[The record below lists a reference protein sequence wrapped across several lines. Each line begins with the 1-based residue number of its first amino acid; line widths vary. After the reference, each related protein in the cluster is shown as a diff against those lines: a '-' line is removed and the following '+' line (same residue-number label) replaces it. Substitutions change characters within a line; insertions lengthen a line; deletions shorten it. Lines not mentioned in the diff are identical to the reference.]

1 MWNKISHIILRH
13 RVWVIVALVAITGF
27 LATNL
32 SYNKVSYDLSR
43 LLPVGDSTSVVF
55 KEFKE
60 TFGANDNVYLMS
72 TEDSSLQE
80 LEVFQKFYDFTK
92 SIESQPAVDSVFSVA
107 NFGYLNLN
115 KEEKSFEVNQVFEG
129 RPTTQKQVDSAFIK
143 LRNQPFYEGLLFLKE
158 SNISVMAISLNAD
171 SLATVRRNKFILS
184 ITDQIEQFSKET
196 GLKIKYSGM
205 PYIRAKLSS
214 QVRDEILLFIGLA
227 FLLTALLLYFF
238 LRAPRAVFVS
248 LLVVSVG
255 VIWLFGSLGLLNRL
269 ADLGYFG
276 TLEFNMNILTSLV
289 PPLVI
294 VIGIPNCIFLI
305 NKYFDEYR
313 DHNNQALAL
322 KRVIQKIGGATFMT
336 NVTTASGFATFVF
349 ASSDILQEFGIVA
362 SISIMGVFFLSI
374 LLLPIIYSYLS
385 PPREKHYKHLDYKWT
400 NALIEWFVNVCTNYR
415 GTVYVIMIFI
425 AGVAGFGLSQLDNDA
440 LVVDD
445 MPEDHPVMVDLKYY
459 EKEFNGVIPFEIIL
473 RAGVGNKIDIKSNDS
488 LKQSKLAN
496 ADFVKYI
503 NKDSPTEFSLITNR
517 NGDFSNQ
524 ILEICDDEN
533 IQIEILSSTPIT
545 GKVLKARTLQKVQK
559 LYDLLET
566 YDEFSRPMSLLD
578 VLKYSK
584 QALWGGNKKEY
595 SLPTKVELGL
605 INGYASKA
613 KDSSSDMLKAFIS
626 EDKSQLRISLQ
637 MKDVGTNHTKKL
649 MAELAPKIEKIFKSD
664 KFSYSF
670 TGIGVI
676 VAKGVETLISNL
688 IMSLVLTVVIIS
700 FLMGIMFRNIRMVLI
715 SLLPNILP
723 LFITAAIM
731 GYFGINLK
739 PSTILVFSIAFGI
752 SIDDTI
758 HFLVKYRQEL
768 AANNGKI
775 KKSVLKA
782 LRETGLSMFYTSV
795 VLFFGFGIFVASEF
809 GGTVALGL
817 LVALTLLVA
826 MLSNLI
832 LLPCLLLTLDK
843 LITIKAEKAEQN

>member
-1 MWNKISHIILRH
+1 MWNKISHIILRY
-13 RVWVIVALVAITGF
+13 RIWVIALLAVITGF

-32 SYNKVSYDLSR
+32 RYNKVSYDLSR
-43 LLPVGDSTSVVF
+43 LLPVGDSTSIVF
-55 KEFKE
+55 NEFKE
-60 TFGANDNVYLMS
+60 TFGVNDNVYLIS
-72 TEDSSLQE
+72 TEDSSLFN
-80 LEVFQKFYDFTK
+80 LSKFQNYYDFCK
-92 SIESQPAVDSVFSVA
+92 GLEKEIAVDSVFSVA
-107 NFGYLNLN
+107 SFGYLKLD
-115 KEEKSFEVNQVFEG
+115 KETKTFKIEKGFKK
-129 RPTTQKQVDSAFIK
+129 RPETQLKIDSV
-143 LRNQPFYEGLLFLKE
+143 LHLLQNQPFYEGILYLPQ
-158 SNISVMAISLNAD
+158 SNISLLAISFNPD
-171 SLATVRRNKFILS
+171 SLATVRRNKHVLS
-184 ITDQIEQFSKET
+184 ITEKIQNFSEENEIEFN
-196 GLKIKYSGM
+196 YSGM
-205 PYIRAKLSS
+205 PFIRAKLSS
-214 QVRDEILLFIGLA
+214 QVRNEILLFISLA
-227 FLLTALLLYFF
+227 FGLTAILLYFF
-238 LRAPRAVFVS
+238 LRASRAVFVS
-248 LLVVSVG
+248 LLIVSVG
-255 VIWLFGSLGLLNRL
+255 VVWLFGTLGLLNRL
-269 ADLGYFG
+269 SEHDYFSS
-276 TLEFNMNILTSLV
+276 LEFNINILTSLV

-336 NVTTASGFATFVF
+336 NITTASGFATFIF
-349 ASSDILQEFGIVA
+349 ASSDILKEFGIIA
-362 SISIMGVFFLSI
+362 SISIMGVFILSI

-385 PPREKHYKHLDYKWT
+385 PPIEKHYKHLDYKWT
-400 NALIEWFVNVCTNYR
+400 NALINWFVNISSNYR

-425 AGVAGFGLSQLDNDA
+425 AGTAGFGLSQLDNDA

-459 EKEFNGVIPFEIIL
+459 ESKFNGVVPFEIIL
-473 RAGVGNKIDIKSNDS
+473 RAGVGERITFESKDS
-488 LKQSKLAN
+488 ISN
-496 ADFVKYI
+496 ADIENLSFVKYL
-503 NKDSPTEFSLITNR
+503 DSDSSGSYSVVTNS
-517 NGDFSNQ
+517 NGDY
-524 ILEICDDEN
+524 
-533 IQIEILSSTPIT
+533 IEELKNFLRSRNYVFTNLKSAKIK
-545 GKVLKARTLQKVQK
+545 GRVLKPRTLKKVQK
-559 LYDLLET
+559 LYALLDT
-566 YDEFSRPMSLLD
+566 YEEFSRPLSMLD

-584 QALWGGNKKEY
+584 QALWGGEKKEFT
-595 SLPTKVELGL
+595 LPTKLELGF
-605 INGYASKA
+605 INQYASKS
-613 KDSSSDMLKAFIS
+613 KDASTDMLNTFVS
-626 EDKSQLRISLQ
+626 QDGSQLRISLK
-637 MKDVGTNHTKKL
+637 MKDIGTNRTKSL
-649 MAELAPKIEKIFKSD
+649 MRELAPKIEKIFKQE

-688 IMSLVLTVVIIS
+688 VMSLLLTVFIIS
-700 FLMGIMFRNIRMVLI
+700 TLMGLMFKNIRMVLI

-731 GYFGINLK
+731 GYMDINLK

-768 AANNGKI
+768 SSNKGAI
-775 KKSVLKA
+775 KQSVISA

-809 GGTVALGL
+809 GGTVALGV

-843 LITIKAEKAEQN
+843 LITIKAEKVEKY

>member
-1 MWNKISHIILRH
+1 MWNNVSHIILRN
-13 RVWVIVALVAITGF
+13 RLWVLAMLIAMTGF
-27 LATNL
+27 LASNL
-32 SYNKVSYDLSR
+32 SYVKVSYDLTR
-43 LLPVGDSTSVVF
+43 LLPVGDSTSIVF
-55 KEFKE
+55 REFKE
-60 TFGANDNVYLMS
+60 TFGANDNVYLIS
-72 TEDSSLQE
+72 TEDTSFYE
-80 LEVFQKFYDFTK
+80 LEKFQKYYDF
-92 SIESQPAVDSVFSVA
+92 SQNLQGEPAVDSVFSFA
-107 NFGYLNLN
+107 NFGYLKLD
-115 KEEKSFEVNQVFEG
+115 KESHAFKLEKALKQ
-129 RPTTQKQVDSAFIK
+129 RPKSQEEIDDA
-143 LRNQPFYEGLLFLKE
+143 LDLLHDQPFYERILYLPE
-158 SNISVMAISLNAD
+158 SNISLIAITLNAD
-171 SLATVRRNKFILS
+171 SLATVRRNKYVLS
-184 ITDQIEQFSKET
+184 LNDKIESFSKEVD
-196 GLKIKYSGM
+196 IKFNYSGM

-214 QVRDEILLFIGLA
+214 QVKDEILLFIGLA
-227 FLLTALLLYFF
+227 FFLTALLLYFF
-238 LRAPRAVFVS
+238 LRAPRAVLVS
-248 LLVVSVG
+248 LLVVAVG
-255 VIWLFGSLGLLNRL
+255 VVWLFGSLGLLHRL
-269 ADLGYFG
+269 ADAGMFG
-276 TLEFNMNILTSLV
+276 SLKFNVNVLTSLV

-313 DHNNQALAL
+313 DHKNQALAL

-349 ASSDILQEFGIVA
+349 ASSDILKEFGVVA
-362 SISIMGVFFLSI
+362 SISIMGVFILSI

-385 PPREKHYKHLDYKWT
+385 PPSEKHYKHLDYKWT

-415 GTVYVIMIFI
+415 GTVYVVMIFI
-425 AGVAGFGLSQLDNDA
+425 AGTAGFGLSQLDNDA

-445 MPEDHPVMVDLKYY
+445 MPDDHPVMVDLKYY
-459 EKEFNGVIPFEIIL
+459 ESQFNGVVPFEIIIKT
-473 RAGVGNKIDIKSNDS
+473 NKKGQA
-488 LKQSKLAN
+488 LKTK
-496 ADFVKYI
+496 
-503 NKDSPTEFSLITNR
+503 T
-517 NGDFSNQ
+517 
-524 ILEICDDEN
+524 
-533 IQIEILSSTPIT
+533 
-545 GKVLKARTLQKVQK
+545 LKKVQR

-566 YDEFSRPMSLLD
+566 YDEFSRPLSMLD
-578 VLKYSK
+578 ILKYSK
-584 QALWGGNKKEY
+584 QALWGGDKKEY
-595 SLPTKVELGL
+595 KVPLRNEIGF
-605 INGYASKA
+605 IYRYANKSK
-613 KDSSSDMLKAFIS
+613 DQSSDMLNAFIS
-626 EDKSQLRISLQ
+626 PDKSQLRISLQ
-637 MKDVGTNHTKKL
+637 MKDVGTNRTKEL
-649 MAELAPKIEKIFKSD
+649 MADLNGKISKIFKPDRYS
-664 KFSYSF
+664 FSF

-688 IMSLVLTVVIIS
+688 VMSLFLTVVIIS
-700 FLMGIMFRNIRMVLI
+700 VLMGVMFKNIRMVAI

-731 GYFGINLK
+731 GYAGINLK

-768 AANNGKI
+768 AENNGAI

-809 GGTVALGL
+809 GGTVALGV

>member
-1 MWNKISHIILRH
+1 MWNKTSHIILRS
-13 RVWVIVALVAITGF
+13 RIWVIIALIAITAF
-27 LATNL
+27 LASNL
-32 SYNKVSYDLSR
+32 GHVKVSYDLTR
-43 LLPVGDSTSVVF
+43 LLPVGDSTSIVF

-60 TFGANDNVYLMS
+60 TFGANDNVYFIS
-72 TEDSSLQE
+72 TEDTS
-80 LEVFQKFYDFTK
+80 FYDLHKFQAYYDFSEK
-92 SIESQPAVDSVFSVA
+92 LQKEPAVDSVFSFA
-107 NFGYLNLN
+107 NFGYLRVDKGSNVFKL
-115 KEEKSFEVNQVFEG
+115 EKAFKK
-129 RPTTQKQVDSAFIK
+129 RPETQDEIDKAIELLYD
-143 LRNQPFYEGLLFLKE
+143 QPFYERILYLPE
-158 SNISVMAISLNAD
+158 SDISLIAITLNSD
-171 SLATVRRNKFILS
+171 SLATVRRNKYVLS
-184 ITDQIEQFSKET
+184 ITDKVEAFSKEV
-196 GLKIKYSGM
+196 GIDFNYSGM

-214 QVRDEILLFIGLA
+214 QVEKEILLFISLA

-248 LLVVSVG
+248 LLVVAVG

-269 ADLGYFG
+269 AEAGMFG
-276 TLEFNMNILTSLV
+276 TLKFNVNVLTSLV

-313 DHNNQALAL
+313 DHKNQALAL

-336 NVTTASGFATFVF
+336 NVTTASGFATFIF
-349 ASSDILQEFGIVA
+349 ASSDILKEFGIIA
-362 SISIMGVFFLSI
+362 SISIMGVFCLSI

-385 PPREKHYKHLDYKWT
+385 PPSEKHYKHLDYKWT
-400 NALIEWFVNVCTNYR
+400 NALIDWFVNVCTNYR
-415 GTVYVIMIFI
+415 GTVYVVMIFI
-425 AGVAGFGLSQLDNDA
+425 AGSAGFGLSQLDNDA

-445 MPEDHPVMVDLKYY
+445 MPEDHPVMVDLRYY
-459 EKEFNGVIPFEIIL
+459 EGKFNGVVPFEILIKT
-473 RAGVGNKIDIKSNDS
+473 NKKGKA
-488 LKQSKLAN
+488 LKTK
-496 ADFVKYI
+496 
-503 NKDSPTEFSLITNR
+503 T
-517 NGDFSNQ
+517 
-524 ILEICDDEN
+524 
-533 IQIEILSSTPIT
+533 
-545 GKVLKARTLQKVQK
+545 LKKVQK

-566 YDEFSRPMSLLD
+566 YDEFSRPLSMLD

-584 QALWGGNKKEY
+584 QALWGGDKNEY
-595 SLPTKVELGL
+595 SVPLKNEVGF
-605 INGYASKA
+605 IYKYASNSKN
-613 KDSSSDMLKAFIS
+613 KSSDMLNAFIS
-626 EDKSQLRISLQ
+626 KDKSQLRISLQ
-637 MKDVGTNHTKKL
+637 MKDVGTNRTKVL
-649 MAELAPKIEKIFKSD
+649 IAELKQKMEKIFKTEQYS
-664 KFSYSF
+664 FSF

-688 IMSLVLTVVIIS
+688 VMSLLLTVLIIS
-700 FLMGIMFRNIRMVLI
+700 ILMGAMFKNMRMVLI

-731 GYFGINLK
+731 GYCGINLK

-768 AANNGKI
+768 SANNGVI

-809 GGTVALGL
+809 GGTVALGV

>member
-1 MWNKISHIILRH
+1 MWNRVSHIILRK
-13 RVWVIVALVAITGF
+13 RVWVIAILIAVTSF

-32 SYNKVSYDLSR
+32 QYNKVSYDLSR

-55 KEFKE
+55 REFKE
-60 TFGANDNVYLMS
+60 TFGANDNVYLVS
-72 TEDSSLQE
+72 TEDTGLYSLKT
-80 LEVFQKFYDFTK
+80 FQQFYDFTV
-92 SIESQPAVDSVFSVA
+92 SLQSEPAVDSVFSIA
-107 NFGYLNLN
+107 NFGYLRLD
-115 KEEKSFEVNQVFEG
+115 KPTKSFSLKQVFRE
-129 RPTTQKQVDSAFIK
+129 RPTRQTQIDSALITLK
-143 LRNQPFYEGLLFLKE
+143 NQPFYERILYLP
-158 SNISVMAISLNAD
+158 NDDISVIAISMDAD
-171 SLATVRRNKFILS
+171 SMMTPRRNKYVLS
-184 ITDQIEQFSKET
+184 IAEKINTFSKET
-196 GLKIKYSGM
+196 GLKMAHSGM

-269 ADLGYFG
+269 AGYGYFG
-276 TLEFNMNILTSLV
+276 TLEFNINILTSLV

-313 DHNNQALAL
+313 DHKNQALAL

-336 NVTTASGFATFVF
+336 NVTTASGFATFIF
-349 ASSDILQEFGIVA
+349 ASSDILKEFGIVA

-374 LLLPIIYSYLS
+374 LLLPVIYSYLS
-385 PPREKHYKHLDYKWT
+385 PPTEKHYKHLDYKWT

-415 GTVYVIMIFI
+415 GTVYVVMIFI
-425 AGVAGFGLSQLDNDA
+425 AGTAGFGLSQLDNDA

-445 MPEDHPVMVDLKYY
+445 MPDDHPVMVDLKYY
-459 EKEFNGVIPFEIIL
+459 ENKFDGVVPFEIIL
-473 RAGVGNKIDIKSNDS
+473 RAGVGEKMVFNASDS
-488 LKQSKLAN
+488 IPKEEFQELP
-496 ADFVKYI
+496 FVKYI
-503 NKDSPTEFSLITNR
+503 LHKDSGVHVIVTKK
-517 NGDFSNQ
+517 NGLFEDD
-524 ILEICDDEN
+524 ILAFCEERN
-533 IQIEILSSTPIT
+533 IQASLVSREKIK
-545 GKVLKARTLQKVQK
+545 GKVLKPRTLKKVQK
-559 LYDLLET
+559 LYDLLDT
-566 YDEFSRPMSLLD
+566 YTEFSRPLSLLD
-578 VLKYSK
+578 ILKYSK
-584 QALWGGNKKEY
+584 QALWGGERKEFT
-595 SLPTKVELGL
+595 LPTKVELAL
-605 INGYASKA
+605 INTYASKA
-613 KDSSSDMLKAFIS
+613 KDSSADMLNAFIS
-626 EDKSQLRISLQ
+626 KDKSQLRISFQ
-637 MKDVGTNHTKKL
+637 MKDIGTNKTKAL
-649 MAELAPKIEKIFKSD
+649 MKELSPKIEKIFSEER
-664 KFSYSF
+664 FSYSF

-688 IMSLVLTVVIIS
+688 VMSLALTVLIIS
-700 FLMGIMFRNIRMVLI
+700 VLMGLMFRNVRMVLI

-768 AANNGKI
+768 AANNGAI

-809 GGTVALGL
+809 GGTVALGV

>member
-1 MWNKISHIILRH
+1 
-13 RVWVIVALVAITGF
+13 VIALLVAITCF

-32 SYNKVSYDLSR
+32 GHNKVSYDLSR
-43 LLPVGDSTSVVF
+43 LLPVGDSTSIVF
-55 KEFKE
+55 NEFKE
-60 TFGANDNVYLMS
+60 TFGVNDNVYLVS
-72 TEDSSLQE
+72 TEDSSLFD
-80 LEVFQKFYDFTK
+80 LSKFQNYYDFCK
-92 SIESQPAVDSVFSVA
+92 GLEKEIAVDSIFSVA
-107 NFGYLNLN
+107 SFGYLKLD
-115 KEEKSFEVNQVFEG
+115 KETKTFKIEKGFKK
-129 RPTTQKQVDSAFIK
+129 RPETQLKIDSV
-143 LRNQPFYEGLLFLKE
+143 LQLLQNQPFYEGILYLPQSDISLL
-158 SNISVMAISLNAD
+158 AISFNPD
-171 SLATVRRNKFILS
+171 SLATVRRNKYVLS
-184 ITDQIEQFSKET
+184 LTEKIQKFSEENDIEFN
-196 GLKIKYSGM
+196 YSGM
-205 PYIRAKLSS
+205 PFIRAKLSS
-214 QVRDEILLFIGLA
+214 QVRNEILLFIGLA
-227 FLLTALLLYFF
+227 FVLTAILLYFF

-248 LLVVSVG
+248 LLIVSVG
-255 VIWLFGSLGLLNRL
+255 VVWLFGALGLLNRL
-269 ADLGYFG
+269 AEHGYFSS
-276 TLEFNMNILTSLV
+276 LEFNINILTSLV

-336 NVTTASGFATFVF
+336 NITTASGFATFIF
-349 ASSDILQEFGIVA
+349 ASSDILKEFGIIA
-362 SISIMGVFFLSI
+362 SISIMGVFILSI

-385 PPREKHYKHLDYKWT
+385 PPVEKHYKHLDYKWT
-400 NALIEWFVNVCTNYR
+400 NALIDWFVNICSNYR

-425 AGVAGFGLSQLDNDA
+425 AGTAGFGLSQLDNDA

-459 EKEFNGVIPFEIIL
+459 ESKFNGVVPFEIIL
-473 RAGVGNKIDIKSNDS
+473 RAGVGERITFESKDSISKADIENLS
-488 LKQSKLAN
+488 
-496 ADFVKYI
+496 FVKYI
-503 NKDSPTEFSLITNR
+503 DSDSSDLYTVVTNS
-517 NGDFSNQ
+517 NGDYIKELKKFLKSRNYVFTNLKSAK
-524 ILEICDDEN
+524 IK
-533 IQIEILSSTPIT
+533 
-545 GKVLKARTLQKVQK
+545 GRVLKPRTLKKVQK
-559 LYDLLET
+559 LYDLLDT
-566 YDEFSRPMSLLD
+566 YEEFSRPLSMID

-584 QALWGGNKKEY
+584 QALWGGEKKEFT
-595 SLPTKVELGL
+595 LPTKLELGF
-605 INGYASKA
+605 INQYASKS
-613 KDSSSDMLKAFIS
+613 KDASSEMLNTFVSK
-626 EDKSQLRISLQ
+626 DGSQLRISLK
-637 MKDVGTNHTKKL
+637 MKDIGTNRTKSL
-649 MAELAPKIEKIFKSD
+649 MRELAPKIEKIFKQE

-688 IMSLVLTVVIIS
+688 VMSLLLTVLIIS
-700 FLMGIMFRNIRMVLI
+700 ILMGLMFKNIRMVLI

-731 GYFGINLK
+731 GYLGINLK

-768 AANNGKI
+768 SSNMGAI
-775 KKSVLKA
+775 KQSVINA

-795 VLFFGFGIFVASEF
+795 VLFFGFGIFIASEF
-809 GGTVALGL
+809 GGTVALGV

-843 LITIKAEKAEQN
+843 LITIKAEKVEK

>member
-1 MWNKISHIILRH
+1 MWNKVSHIILRK
-13 RVWVIVALVAITGF
+13 RVWVIGFLIAITAF

-32 SYNKVSYDLSR
+32 RYNKVSYDLTR

-55 KEFKE
+55 REFKK
-60 TFGANDNVYLMS
+60 TFGANDNVYLVS
-72 TEDSSLQE
+72 TEDPE
-80 LEVFQKFYDFTK
+80 LYKLENFQKYYDF
-92 SIESQPAVDSVFSVA
+92 SVQLDDEPAVDSVFSIA
-107 NFGYLNLN
+107 NFGYLKLD
-115 KEEKSFEVNQVFEG
+115 KESSAFKLQKGLAEK
-129 RPTTQKQVDSAFIK
+129 PTTQAQVDSVRDV
-143 LRNQPFYEGLLFLKE
+143 LYNQPFYERILYLPDDD
-158 SNISVMAISLNAD
+158 ISVIAISFNAD
-171 SLATVRRNKFILS
+171 SMATPRRNKYVLS
-184 ITDQIEQFSKET
+184 VTNKFEKFSEDTGIEFQH
-196 GLKIKYSGM
+196 SGM

-255 VIWLFGSLGLLNRL
+255 VIWLFGSLGFLNRL
-269 ADLGYFG
+269 ADFGWFG
-276 TLEFNMNILTSLV
+276 TLEFNINILTSLV

-313 DHNNQALAL
+313 DHKNQALAL

-349 ASSDILQEFGIVA
+349 ASSDILKEFGIVA

-385 PPREKHYKHLDYKWT
+385 PPSQKHYKHLDYKWT

-425 AGVAGFGLSQLDNDA
+425 AGTAGFGLSQLDNDA

-459 EKEFNGVIPFEIIL
+459 ENKFDGVVPFEIIL
-473 RAGVGNKIDIKSNDS
+473 RAGVGEKLTFKASDS
-488 LKQSKLAN
+488 IPKKEFQELP
-496 ADFVKYI
+496 FVKYI
-503 NKDSPTEFSLITNR
+503 SHKDSGVHVVVTNQNGLFVEEIQSFCENNKIQAKLISRET
-517 NGDFSNQ
+517 
-524 ILEICDDEN
+524 IK
-533 IQIEILSSTPIT
+533 
-545 GKVLKARTLQKVQK
+545 GKVLKPRTLKKVQK

-566 YDEFSRPMSLLD
+566 YPEFSRPLSLLD
-578 VLKYSK
+578 ILKYSK
-584 QALWGGNKKEY
+584 QALWGGEKKEFT
-595 SLPTKVELGL
+595 LPTKVELAL
-605 INGYASKA
+605 INKYASKA
-613 KDSSSDMLKAFIS
+613 KDSSGDMLKAFIS
-626 EDKSQLRISLQ
+626 EDRSQLRISFQ
-637 MKDVGTNHTKKL
+637 MKDVGTNRTKAL
-649 MAELAPKIEKIFKSD
+649 MKELSPKIEKIFKSD

-688 IMSLVLTVVIIS
+688 IMSLALTVLIIS
-700 FLMGIMFRNIRMVLI
+700 VLMGIMFKNIRMVLI

-768 AANNGKI
+768 AANNGAI

-809 GGTVALGL
+809 GGTVALGV

>member
-1 MWNKISHIILRH
+1 MWNKISHIILRY
-13 RVWVIVALVAITGF
+13 RIWVIAILLIVTGF

-32 SYNKVSYDLSR
+32 GYNKVSYDLSR
-43 LLPVGDSTSVVF
+43 LLPVGDSTSIVF

-60 TFGANDNVYLMS
+60 TFGVNDNVYLVS
-72 TEDSSLQE
+72 TEDSGLFE
-80 LEVFQKFYDFTK
+80 LSTFQKYYDFCENIQK
-92 SIESQPAVDSVFSVA
+92 EISVDSVFSVS
-107 NFGYLNLN
+107 NFGYLKLDKKTKAFKLEKGFN
-115 KEEKSFEVNQVFEG
+115 KRPENQL
-129 RPTTQKQVDSAFIK
+129 QIDSAID
-143 LRNQPFYEGLLFLKE
+143 LLHHQPFYEGILYVPQSDISLL
-158 SNISVMAISLNAD
+158 AISFNAD
-171 SLATVRRNKFILS
+171 SLATVRRNKHVLS
-184 ITDQIEQFSKET
+184 ITEKIERFSEENN
-196 GLKIKYSGM
+196 IEFNYSGM

-227 FLLTALLLYFF
+227 FVLTALLLYFF

-248 LLVVSVG
+248 LLIVSVG
-255 VIWLFGSLGLLNRL
+255 VVWLFGSLGLLNRL
-269 ADLGYFG
+269 ASYGYF
-276 TLEFNMNILTSLV
+276 TSLEFNVNILTSLV

-336 NVTTASGFATFVF
+336 NITTASGFATFIF
-349 ASSDILQEFGIVA
+349 ASSDILKEFGIVA
-362 SISIMGVFFLSI
+362 SISIMGVFILSI
-374 LLLPIIYSYLS
+374 LLLPIIYSYLT
-385 PPREKHYKHLDYKWT
+385 PPHEKHYRHLDYKWT
-400 NALIEWFVNVCTNYR
+400 NSLIEWFVNISKNYR
-415 GTVYVIMIFI
+415 GTVYVVMIFI
-425 AGVAGFGLSQLDNDA
+425 AGTAGFGLSQLDNNA

-459 EKEFNGVIPFEIIL
+459 ESKFNGVVPFEIIL
-473 RAGVGNKIDIKSNDS
+473 RAGVGEKITFFSKDS
-488 LKQSKLAN
+488 LPKYGIQNLS
-496 ADFVKYI
+496 FVKYV
-503 NKDSPTEFSLITNR
+503 NSDSSGLYTIVTKI
-517 NGDFSNQ
+517 NGDYINELQQFFK
-524 ILEICDDEN
+524 EN
-533 IQIEILSSTPIT
+533 GYSVTNFKSDKIK
-545 GKVLKARTLQKVQK
+545 GKVLKPRTLKKVQK
-559 LYDLLET
+559 LYDLLNT
-566 YDEFSRPMSLLD
+566 YDDFSRPLSMLD

-584 QALWGGNKKEY
+584 QALWGGEQKEY
-595 SLPTKVELGL
+595 NLPTKLELGF
-605 INGYASKA
+605 INQYASKS
-613 KDSSSDMLKAFIS
+613 KDASSEMLSAFIS
-626 EDKSQLRISLQ
+626 KDGSQMRISFQ
-637 MKDVGTNHTKKL
+637 MKDVGTNKIKSL
-649 MAELAPKIEKIFKSD
+649 MKELAPKIENIFKQD
-664 KFSYSF
+664 KFTYSF

-688 IMSLVLTVVIIS
+688 VMSLLLTVLIIS
-700 FLMGIMFRNIRMVLI
+700 ILMGFMFKNIRMVLI

-731 GYFGINLK
+731 GYLGINLK

-768 AANNGKI
+768 SANEGAIKI
-775 KKSVLKA
+775 SVINALK
-782 LRETGLSMFYTSV
+782 ETGLSMFYTSV

-809 GGTVALGL
+809 GGTVALGV

-843 LITIKAEKAEQN
+843 LITIKAEKADKN

>member
-1 MWNKISHIILRH
+1 MWNNISHIILRG
-13 RVWVIVALVAITGF
+13 RLWVIFVLIAITGF
-27 LATNL
+27 MASNL
-32 SYNKVSYDLSR
+32 GHVKVSYDLTR
-43 LLPVGDSTSVVF
+43 LLPVGDSTSIIF
-55 KEFKE
+55 SEFKN
-60 TFGANDNVYLMS
+60 TFGANDNVFLIS
-72 TEDSSLQE
+72 TEDSSFYDLPK
-80 LEVFQKFYDFTK
+80 FQVFYDF
-92 SIESQPAVDSVFSVA
+92 SQKIQEEPAVDSVFSFA
-107 NFGYLNLN
+107 NFGCLRIDKGKN
-115 KEEKSFEVNQVFEG
+115 KFQLEKAFHKKPETQEEINQAI
-129 RPTTQKQVDSAFIK
+129 RLLHD
-143 LRNQPFYEGLLFLKE
+143 QPFYERILYLPE
-158 SNISVMAISLNAD
+158 NQISLIAITLNSD
-171 SLATVRRNKFILS
+171 SLETVRRNQYILS
-184 ITDQIEQFSKET
+184 ITDKVEAFAKEVD
-196 GLKIKYSGM
+196 IDFNYSGM

-214 QVRDEILLFIGLA
+214 QVSNEIILFISLA

-248 LLVVSVG
+248 LLVVAVG
-255 VIWLFGSLGLLNRL
+255 VVWLFGSLGLLHRL
-269 ADLGYFG
+269 AETGVFG
-276 TLEFNMNILTSLV
+276 SLRFNMNVLTSLV

-313 DHNNQALAL
+313 DHKNQALAL

-336 NVTTASGFATFVF
+336 NVTTASGFATFIF
-349 ASSDILQEFGIVA
+349 ASSDILKEFGIIA
-362 SISIMGVFFLSI
+362 SISILGVFFLSI

-385 PPREKHYKHLDYKWT
+385 PPAEKHYKHLDYRWT
-400 NALIEWFVNVCTNYR
+400 NSLIEWFVNVCNNYR

-425 AGVAGFGLSQLDNDA
+425 AGTAGFGLSQLDNDA

-445 MPEDHPVMVDLKYY
+445 MPEDHPVMIDLKYY
-459 EKEFNGVIPFEIIL
+459 EGKFNGVVPFEII
-473 RAGVGNKIDIKSNDS
+473 VKTNKKGKA
-488 LKQSKLAN
+488 LKTK
-496 ADFVKYI
+496 
-503 NKDSPTEFSLITNR
+503 T
-517 NGDFSNQ
+517 
-524 ILEICDDEN
+524 
-533 IQIEILSSTPIT
+533 
-545 GKVLKARTLQKVQK
+545 LKKVQK
-559 LYDLLET
+559 LYDLLDT
-566 YDEFSRPMSLLD
+566 YDEFSRPLSMLD

-584 QALWGGNKKEY
+584 QALWGGDKNEY
-595 SLPTKVELGL
+595 SVPLRNELGF
-605 INGYASKA
+605 IYQYASSS
-613 KDSSSDMLKAFIS
+613 KDQSSDMLNAFIS
-626 EDKSQLRISLQ
+626 KDKSQLRISLQ
-637 MKDVGTNHTKKL
+637 MKDVGTNRTKVL
-649 MAELAPKIEKIFKSD
+649 MAELKEKMEKIFRTEQYS
-664 KFSYSF
+664 FSF

-688 IMSLVLTVVIIS
+688 IMSLILTVIIIS
-700 FLMGIMFRNIRMVLI
+700 ALMGAMFKNVRMVLI

-731 GYFGINLK
+731 GYCGINLK

-768 AANNGKI
+768 VVNEGAI
-775 KKSVLKA
+775 KVSVIKA

-843 LITIKAEKAEQN
+843 LITIKAERAEQI